1 MKILKFAIGLLAFL
15 CCTNILY
22 GQNVVT
28 GKYKGHIVKMKYY
41 KGSPDDIQYLEYGL
55 VTELNKT
62 VSQLEKEKASL
73 QKELNK
79 LKGKAPVQDDSLQ
92 MQLIIQER
100 DLLARERTIDS
111 LTNRV
116 NTLNASLLV
125 IRDSL
130 AKVDVPEH
138 GGRSLSAECPHL
150 GVSYSIGI
158 PLLFNS
164 LLDQKDISG
173 QSVWNRRMTLSHQI
187 GLYWGSR
194 SLVSKGS
201 LSLGVGLEYSRLR
214 FAAGIGQLSD
224 NALAATDSDLCSYT
238 ASLSYRNVE
247 ESAAMHYL
255 SIPLTLSIGQPYH
268 DRISG
273 YVQFTLV
280 PSFCIASTMR
290 ASGYYSLSGHYS
302 QIDGN
307 PVDLTLDE
315 FSPLGFGRDMNLE
328 TRTKNAEVNRFL
340 LTGRLAGGIYL
351 PLCRAQQGKTSPWVV
366 KLGVKVDFAITPVSK
381 GLPEDE
387 HLLGATYRLNQYNL
401 LSGKGCRFINPGLE
415 VGIMYIFGIKNK

>member
-15 CCTNILY
+15 CFTNILY

-28 GKYKGHIVKMKYY
+28 GQYKGNIVKMKYY
-41 KGSPDDIQYLEYGL
+41 KGSPYDIQYLEYGL

-100 DLLARERTIDS
+100 DLLDRERTIDS

-116 NTLNASLLV
+116 NTLNASLLA

-158 PLLFNS
+158 PLLFSS

-173 QSVWNRRMTLSHQI
+173 QSVWNRRMTLSHQS

-280 PSFCIASTMR
+280 PSFCIASTLR

-315 FSPLGFGRDMNLE
+315 FSPLGFGCDMNLE
-328 TRTKNAEVNRFL
+328 ARTKNAEVNRFL

-351 PLCRAQQGKTSPWVV
+351 PLCRVQQGKTSPWVV

-387 HLLGATYRLNQYNL
+387 HLPGATYRLNQYNL